1 MRNRALRR
9 FCARIGSRPH
19 PDGRAL
25 YRNAPREEEDAN
37 AFISC
42 ILEYILS
49 VPSGFCQSP
58 GFCPHSL
65 VMTIFEKIKNH
76 ILRWAM

>member
-25 YRNAPREEEDAN
+25 YRNAPREEDVN
-37 AFISC
+37 AFITC

-58 GFCPHSL
+58 GFCPHL
-65 VMTIFEKIKNH
+65 QIKNH